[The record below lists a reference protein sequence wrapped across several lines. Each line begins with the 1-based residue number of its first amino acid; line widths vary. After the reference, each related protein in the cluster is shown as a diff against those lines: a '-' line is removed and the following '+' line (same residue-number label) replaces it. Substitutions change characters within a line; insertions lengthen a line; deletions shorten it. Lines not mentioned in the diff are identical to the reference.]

1 MWGLQFLKNY
11 GWQVNKRLIAWLATI
26 NIFYKEYFFK
36 KKSENSVFIDMKN
49 LFNYLLPSQLE
60 YSTRQNKQR

>member
-1 MWGLQFLKNY
+1 MRVLKLLKNY

-36 KKSENSVFIDMKN
+36 KKSEYSVLIDVKY

-60 YSTRQNKQR
+60 YSTRQNQQG

>member
-1 MWGLQFLKNY
+1 MRVLKLLKNY

-36 KKSENSVFIDMKN
+36 KKSKYSVFIDVKK

-60 YSTRQNKQR
+60 YSTRQNQQG

>member
-1 MWGLQFLKNY
+1 MRGLQFLKNY
-11 GWQVNKRLIAWLATI
+11 GWQVNKRLIARLATI

-36 KKSENSVFIDMKN
+36 KKSEYSVRIVVKY

-60 YSTRQNKQR
+60 YSTRQNQQG

>member
-1 MWGLQFLKNY
+1 MRVLKLLKNY

-36 KKSENSVFIDMKN
+36 KKSEYSVRIDVKY

-60 YSTRQNKQR
+60 YLTRQNQQG

>member
-1 MWGLQFLKNY
+1 MWWLQFLKNY

-36 KKSENSVFIDMKN
+36 KKSEYSVRIDVKY
-49 LFNYLLPSQLE
+49 LFNYLLTSQLE
-60 YSTRQNKQR
+60 YPTRQNQQG

>member
-1 MWGLQFLKNY
+1 MRVLKLLKNY

-36 KKSENSVFIDMKN
+36 KKSEYNVLIDVKY

-60 YSTRQNKQR
+60 Y